1 MGRRREGEW
10 VEGGRVS
17 GWEEGK
23 WVGRRRE
30 GEWVGEW
37 VDEWEGGWVGGGRM
51 DG

>member
-1 MGRRREGEW
+1 MGRR
-10 VEGGRVS
+10 
-17 GWEEGK
+17 K
-23 WVGRRRE
+23 E